1 MSADRLW
8 IALLGERPAGADGV
22 ARVSGLDGAPA
33 GWLAA
38 WTTAAKPLRGA
49 RRADPRILDPQG
61 PAALI
66 SLVLPPRESF
76 VPFDDLAV
84 QQARRRVLSDPCP
97 ADLVTTLLV
106 DDSHFAGPLTARRG
120 PGAAERLGHD
130 PFARL
135 DTARRL
141 RVDAGLLGRVAA
153 PPGPVIER
161 HGSAV
166 PWPGGRF

>member
-8 IALLGERPAGADGV
+8 IALLGERPDGADAV
-22 ARVSGLDGAPA
+22 ARVSGLDDAPA

-38 WTTAAKPLRGA
+38 WARTAKPLREA
-49 RRADPRILDPQG
+49 RRADPRILDPAG
-61 PAALI
+61 PAAI
-66 SLVLPPRESF
+66 VSLVLPPRKSL

-84 QQARRRVLSDPCP
+84 QQARRRVLSDPRP

-106 DDSHFAGPLTARRG
+106 DDSHFAGALTARRG
-120 PGAAERLGHD
+120 PDAARRLADD

-135 DTARRL
+135 DPARLL
-141 RVDAGLLGRVAA
+141 RVDRGLLGHVAA